1 MIVNIIDYSLE
12 KKKVM
17 MVILMYNIV
26 VFTVIVLCLNCKVN
40 IRKWKLQY
48 FLSYPPCVFG
58 TLTLSLGKAIILI
71 FLKQSHCPPTIQPQ
85 GFIYHL
91 QHFEVSVIFKRV
103 CQTQLCR
110 GFLQER
116 NGGGKSPMYY

>member
-1 MIVNIIDYSLE
+1 
-12 KKKVM
+12 M

-71 FLKQSHCPPTIQPQ
+71 FLNSHIVLRQYDHRVLSTISS
-85 GFIYHL
+85 IL
-91 QHFEVSVIFKRV
+91 KLVSSLKEFAKHNSAGASSRK
-103 CQTQLCR
+103 
-110 GFLQER
+110 EM
-116 NGGGKSPMYY
+116 GGEKNPMYY